1 MCLISGR
8 LEKLSPSAS
17 SGQYEASYFTERRF
31 MEKGELSS
39 IVGRRLGMTPDV
51 QDSALF
57 TTLAAS

>member
-1 MCLISGR
+1 
-8 LEKLSPSAS
+8 
-17 SGQYEASYFTERRF
+17 